1 LNATRMSR
9 ASRVGLGLLASATAL
24 GILGDA
30 LLQGQ
35 PLGLNV
41 AVWIGC
47 FVVALA
53 VLLRLAR
60 APLHQ
65 GRRWMVAPLLV
76 FGGLFAWHD
85 SQLLVAA
92 NLLALAAAVSMGA
105 VRRTRPRLA
114 AAAIS
119 DYGSGLVSA
128 WCATLAG
135 AIPLLMTDIRWDE
148 LRRPG
153 RSPKVRAAAR
163 GLAIGAPL
171 LLLFG
176 GLFVAADAVFKQ
188 LVSAAIPTLDA
199 STVGRVVIVA
209 VIAWLT
215 GGLLRDLLAARE
227 ERRVVPAHAF
237 DSFKVSARLGAVE
250 LNVALAILDLL
261 FLAFVVVQFRYLF
274 GGKGLVEATAG
285 LTYAEYARHG
295 FFELVAVAAL
305 TLPLLLL
312 GDWALRDDGRGRR
325 VFRWLA
331 AALLALLGVVMA
343 SALQRLRLYVD
354 QFGLTELR
362 LYAAGV
368 IVWLAAVCGWFAVTV
383 LRGRRQLFAVGAL
396 AAGFA
401 ATLALNALDPDALI
415 ARTNVTRPAVDVG
428 YLAGLGDDA
437 VPTLLARLH
446 DLVPEQRAFLART
459 LLGRSRAGGGDWRSW
474 NVSRSRAERA
484 LRTHR
489 AELQRLEQIT
499 PGVRPQP

>member
-1 LNATRMSR
+1 MSR
-9 ASRVGLGLLASATAL
+9 ASTVGLALLASAVIL

-30 LLQGQ
+30 LFQGQ
-35 PLGLNV
+35 QLGLNV
-41 AVWIGC
+41 VVWITC
-47 FVVALA
+47 FVGALA
-53 VLLRLAR
+53 VLLRVAR
-60 APLHQ
+60 ARLHQ

-85 SQLLVAA
+85 SPLLVAA

-119 DYGSGLVSA
+119 DYCSGLFSA
-128 WCATLAG
+128 GCSALAG
-135 AIPLLMTDIRWDE
+135 AVPLLMTDIRWNE
-148 LRRPG
+148 VMRRG
-153 RSPKVRAAAR
+153 RSPKVSAAAR

-171 LLLFG
+171 LLVFG

-188 LVSAAIPTLDA
+188 LVSAAIPTVSA
-199 STVGRVVIVA
+199 STAGRVVIAA

-227 ERRVVPAHAF
+227 ERRLVPADAF
-237 DSFKVSARLGAVE
+237 EPFKVSAGLGAVE
-250 LNVALAILDLL
+250 LNVALAIVDLL
-261 FLAFVVVQFRYLF
+261 FLAFVLVQFRYLF

-312 GDWALRDDGRGRR
+312 GDWALRDEGRGRR
-325 VFRWLA
+325 AFRWLA

-354 QFGLTELR
+354 QYGLTELR

-383 LRGRRQLFAVGAL
+383 LRGRRHLFAVGAL

-401 ATLALNALDPDALI
+401 ATLALNVLDPDALI
-415 ARTNVTRPAVDVG
+415 ARTNVTRPAIDVG
-428 YLAGLGDDA
+428 YLAGLSDDA
-437 VPTLLARLH
+437 VPTLLTRLH
-446 DLVPEQRAFLART
+446 DLAPQQRAFLAGT
-459 LLGRSRAGGGDWRSW
+459 LLERSRDGSGDRRSW
-474 NVSRSRAERA
+474 NLSRARANDA
-484 LRTHR
+484 LRAHR
-489 AELQRLEQIT
+489 AELQQMSASR
-499 PGVRPQP
+499 